1 MSKSSFKLRSGNSPL
16 FKLMGSS
23 PVKDDP
29 EATHPEHH
37 EEEESPEIDPATGLH
52 GPPAPGTQYDA
63 PDIQELGPAKD
74 EEEELEEQEA
84 AAPVKIYN
92 EAGKPRKNYKY

>member
-1 MSKSSFKLRSGNSPL
+1 MPGKKYDSVASSFRLRSGNSPL

-37 EEEESPEIDPATGLH
+37 EEIDPATGLH

-63 PDIQELGPAKD
+63 PDIQELGPA
-74 EEEELEEQEA
+74 EEEKEELEEEEV
-84 AAPVKIYN
+84 APITPK
-92 EAGKPRKNYKY
+92 